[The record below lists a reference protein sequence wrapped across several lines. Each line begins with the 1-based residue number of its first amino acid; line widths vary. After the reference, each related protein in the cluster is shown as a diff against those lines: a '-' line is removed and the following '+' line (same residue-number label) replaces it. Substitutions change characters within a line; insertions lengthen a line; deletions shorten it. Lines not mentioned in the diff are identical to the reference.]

1 MRILILLLLG
11 YLLYRFV
18 RRYLTGG
25 QAVRQRGENE
35 GSIDEMVQDPIC
47 KTYVPLREA
56 ERRVFDGKTHYF
68 CSTDCADEFEKRL
81 KKRKEEEQ

>member
-1 MRILILLLLG
+1 MRLLIFLLLG
-11 YLLYRFV
+11 YLLYRVV

-25 QAVRQRGENE
+25 QTVRQQGGNE
-35 GSIDEMVQDPIC
+35 GSIDEMVQDPVC

-56 ERRVFDGKTHYF
+56 EKRVFEGKTHYF
-68 CSTDCADEFEKRL
+68 CSTDCAEKFEEQL

>member
-11 YLLYRFV
+11 YLLYRVV

-25 QAVRQRGENE
+25 QTVRQQGGNE
-35 GSIDEMVQDPIC
+35 GSIDEMVQDPVC

-56 ERRVFDGKTHYF
+56 EKRVFGGETYYF
-68 CSTDCADEFEKRL
+68 CSTDCADEFEKQL
-81 KKRKEEEQ
+81 KKRKEQEQ